1 MTAAASRTAGGMPPK
16 GDRHDLAASG
26 LAPGATSG
34 LASGVTSGAAP
45 WAALWT
51 VLPHLPSLLEMWRG
65 RSVGEVAGQFS
76 APGAAPAPSRALIDA
91 MADLAAASMGH
102 GTARALRRRLE
113 RTPSVLSANHH
124 AIECFPELA
133 QAVHF
138 FGLAELL
145 AGSGESPELA
155 GMGATGQRGETD
167 TPHSTPKAGEPT
179 RVIPVLSCTTV
190 SLQSQVYP
198 RGLMLSRRVA
208 RDGHMVRLPLF
219 PAAQQDTMVGA
230 APPLTAAGV
239 AAMRRR
245 WGQVGLAP
253 WEREAANALVDAHV
267 DQAEVYDLPTFTA
280 QVGHINAS
288 LCRARFSDTPDVA
301 VAYVGLETL
310 AARLLERDLTDPGSP
325 VSALLFDGALRHGLL
340 EELAGARACWER
352 DVFDGGTASLQRTGR
367 SGTAFFWWV
376 DGAGRRCPLRCAR
389 DGAGMALVRDGVRIP
404 LEPQAITDELGR
416 GRIVPGL
423 FCSYATL
430 VAGHGLRCHGGIFF
444 AAYLPVMLAAVGRVL
459 GRTGNAAR
467 GGEAGGG
474 ACADGFAGFTEGSA
488 GAGGAGLLAALP
500 LTVLFD
506 AGRGPRRVA
515 GAVEMFAAGGLA
527 RRHLD
532 HLAGLPM
539 DAVLP
544 VSLRECYMECV
555 PQDARAPGWAKRLAT
570 PMDESAGVVLSLSR

>member
-1 MTAAASRTAGGMPPK
+1 MTAAASRTAGGMPPGGK
-16 GDRHDLAASG
+16 GNDL
-26 LAPGATSG
+26 T
-34 LASGVTSGAAP
+34 
-45 WAALWT
+45 ALWA
-51 VLPHLPSLLEMWRG
+51 VLPHLPDLLEAWRG
-65 RSVGEVAGQFS
+65 RTVGEVAGQFG
-76 APGAAPAPSRALIDA
+76 APGAAPAPSGALIDA
-91 MADLAAASMGH
+91 MADLAAASMGQ
-102 GTARALRRRLE
+102 GTACALRRRLA

-145 AGSGESPELA
+145 ARPDESAEPTERAEPA
-155 GMGATGQRGETD
+155 GMCEPGQMDAAGAV
-167 TPHSTPKAGEPT
+167 PPSVPEPGAPR

-219 PAAQQDTMVGA
+219 SAAEQDTMVGA

-253 WEREAANALVDAHV
+253 WERDAANALVDAHV
-267 DQAEVYDLPTFTA
+267 DRAEVYDLPTFTA

-288 LCRARFSDTPDVA
+288 LCRARFSDTPEVA

-325 VSALLFDGALRHGLL
+325 VAALLFDGALRHGLL
-340 EELAGARACWER
+340 EALAGARACWER
-352 DVFDGGTASLQRTGR
+352 DVFDGGTASLPRTGR
-367 SGTAFFWWV
+367 TGTAFFWWV
-376 DGAGRRCPLRCAR
+376 DDAGRRCPLRCAR

-404 LEPQAITDELGR
+404 LEPQAITDALGR

-423 FCSYATL
+423 FCSYAAL

-444 AAYLPVMLAAVGRVL
+444 AAYLPVMLAAVERVL
-459 GRTGNAAR
+459 GRADDGAR

-474 ACADGFAGFTEGSA
+474 TCAGGRAGFAGLTGI
-488 GAGGAGLLAALP
+488 AGGAGLLAALP

-527 RRHLD
+527 RRHIE
-532 HLAGLPM
+532 HLAALPM

-555 PQDARAPGWAKRLAT
+555 PQDARAPGWQRRLAA
-570 PMDESAGVVLSLSR
+570 PMDEGAGVVLSLSR

>member
-1 MTAAASRTAGGMPPK
+1 MTAGALRTAGGMPPGGK
-16 GDRHDLAASG
+16 GNDL
-26 LAPGATSG
+26 T
-34 LASGVTSGAAP
+34 
-45 WAALWT
+45 ALWA
-51 VLPHLPSLLEMWRG
+51 VLPHLPDLLEAWRG
-65 RSVGEVAGQFS
+65 RTVGEVAGQFG

-91 MADLAAASMGH
+91 MADLAAASMGQ
-102 GTARALRRRLE
+102 GTARALRRRLA

-145 AGSGESPELA
+145 GRPDEPAEPA
-155 GMGATGQRGETD
+155 GMCEPCQMDAAGAVPPSVPE
-167 TPHSTPKAGEPT
+167 PGEPR

-219 PAAQQDTMVGA
+219 SAAEQDTMVGA

-245 WGQVGLAP
+245 WGQAGLAP
-253 WEREAANALVDAHV
+253 WERDAANALVDAHV
-267 DQAEVYDLPTFTA
+267 DRAEVYDLPTFTA

-288 LCRARFSDTPDVA
+288 LCRARFSDNPDVA

-310 AARLLERDLTDPGSP
+310 AARLLERDLTDPRSP
-325 VSALLFDGALRHGLL
+325 VAALLFDGALRHGLL
-340 EELAGARACWER
+340 EALAGARACWER
-352 DVFDGGTASLQRTGR
+352 DVFDGGTASLPRTGR
-367 SGTAFFWWV
+367 TGTAFFWWV
-376 DGAGRRCPLRCAR
+376 DDAGRRCPLRCAR

-404 LEPQAITDELGR
+404 LEPQAITDALGR

-444 AAYLPVMLAAVGRVL
+444 AAYLPVMLAAVERVL
-459 GRTGNAAR
+459 GRADDAAR

-474 ACADGFAGFTEGSA
+474 TCAGGCTGFAGLTGV
-488 GAGGAGLLAALP
+488 AGGAGLLAALP

-515 GAVEMFAAGGLA
+515 GAVEMFAAGGLT
-527 RRHLD
+527 RRHLE

-555 PQDARAPGWAKRLAT
+555 PHDARAPGWSRRFAA
-570 PMDESAGVVLSLSR
+570 PMNEGAGVVLSLTR

>member
-1 MTAAASRTAGGMPPK
+1 MTAAASRTAGGMPP
-16 GDRHDLAASG
+16 GDGGNDLAA
-26 LAPGATSG
+26 L
-34 LASGVTSGAAP
+34 
-45 WAALWT
+45 WA
-51 VLPHLPSLLEMWRG
+51 VLPHLPELLGAWRG
-65 RSVGEVAGQFS
+65 RTVGEVAGQFG

-91 MADLAAASMGH
+91 MADLAAASMGQ
-102 GTARALRRRLE
+102 GTARALRRRLA

-145 AGSGESPELA
+145 ARPDEPAEPAERARMGGTNQMDATVAVPPSVPE
-155 GMGATGQRGETD
+155 
-167 TPHSTPKAGEPT
+167 PGEPR

-219 PAAQQDTMVGA
+219 SAAEQDTMVGA

-253 WEREAANALVDAHV
+253 WERDAANALVDAHV
-267 DQAEVYDLPTFTA
+267 DRAEVYDLPTFTA

-325 VSALLFDGALRHGLL
+325 VASLLFDGALRHGLL
-340 EELAGARACWER
+340 EALAGARACWER
-352 DVFDGGTASLQRTGR
+352 DVFDGGAASLPRTGR
-367 SGTAFFWWV
+367 TGTAFFWWV
-376 DGAGRRCPLRCAR
+376 DDAGRRCPLRCAR

-404 LEPQAITDELGR
+404 LEPQAITDALGW

-444 AAYLPVMLAAVGRVL
+444 AAYLPVMLAAVARLL
-459 GRTGNAAR
+459 GHADDAASA
-467 GGEAGGG
+467 GKAGGG
-474 ACADGFAGFTEGSA
+474 TCAGGCAGFSGV
-488 GAGGAGLLAALP
+488 AGGTGLLAALP

-527 RRHLD
+527 RRHLE
-532 HLAGLPM
+532 HLAALPM

-555 PQDARAPGWAKRLAT
+555 PQEARAPGWSRRLAA
-570 PMDESAGVVLSLSR
+570 PMDEGAGVVLSLSR

>member
-1 MTAAASRTAGGMPPK
+1 MPPGGK
-16 GDRHDLAASG
+16 GNDL
-26 LAPGATSG
+26 T
-34 LASGVTSGAAP
+34 
-45 WAALWT
+45 ALWA
-51 VLPHLPSLLEMWRG
+51 VLPHLPDLLEAWRG
-65 RSVGEVAGQFS
+65 RTVGEVAGQFG

-91 MADLAAASMGH
+91 MADLAAASMGQ
-102 GTARALRRRLE
+102 GTARALRRRLA

-145 AGSGESPELA
+145 GRPDEPAEPA
-155 GMGATGQRGETD
+155 GMCEPCQMDAAGAVPPSVPE
-167 TPHSTPKAGEPT
+167 PGEPR

-219 PAAQQDTMVGA
+219 SAAEQDTMVGA

-245 WGQVGLAP
+245 WGQAGLAP
-253 WEREAANALVDAHV
+253 WERDAANALVDAHV
-267 DQAEVYDLPTFTA
+267 DRAEVYDLPTFTA

-288 LCRARFSDTPDVA
+288 LCRARFSDNPDVA

-310 AARLLERDLTDPGSP
+310 AARLLERDLTDPRSP
-325 VSALLFDGALRHGLL
+325 VAALLFDGALRHGLL
-340 EELAGARACWER
+340 EALAGARACWER
-352 DVFDGGTASLQRTGR
+352 DVFDGGTASLPRTGR
-367 SGTAFFWWV
+367 TGTAFFWWV
-376 DGAGRRCPLRCAR
+376 DDAGRRCPLRCAR

-404 LEPQAITDELGR
+404 LEPQAITDALGR

-444 AAYLPVMLAAVGRVL
+444 AAYLPVMLAAVERVL
-459 GRTGNAAR
+459 GRADDAAR

-474 ACADGFAGFTEGSA
+474 TCAGGCTGFAGLTGV
-488 GAGGAGLLAALP
+488 AGGAGLLAALP

-515 GAVEMFAAGGLA
+515 GAVEMFAAGGLT
-527 RRHLD
+527 RRHLE

-555 PQDARAPGWAKRLAT
+555 PHDARAPGWSRRFAA
-570 PMDESAGVVLSLSR
+570 PMNEGAGVVLSLTR